1 MSWVNHE
8 VSSRA
13 ARQIYRGLC
22 VGMLLAFLTACG
34 GTPRPPAVPA
44 FPKPSAST
52 KGIPTPAYVSF
63 ERGVK
68 ELKNTPPVYLEA
80 IDRKSVV

>member
-1 MSWVNHE
+1 
-8 VSSRA
+8 
-13 ARQIYRGLC
+13 
-22 VGMLLAFLTACG
+22 MLLAFLTACG

-80 IDRKSVV
+80 IKMFEQALAEYDTARV